1 MLAAQV
7 KQLQRY
13 VPDMRL
19 SDIKRYKSM
28 LLYPTV
34 VCVLSTQMKNPQVD
48 QSDMAWHFGLFL
60 L

>member
-13 VPDMRL
+13 VPDIRL

-34 VCVLSTQMKNPQVD
+34 VCVLSTQMKKPPGR
-48 QSDMAWHFGLFL
+48 SE
-60 L
+60 